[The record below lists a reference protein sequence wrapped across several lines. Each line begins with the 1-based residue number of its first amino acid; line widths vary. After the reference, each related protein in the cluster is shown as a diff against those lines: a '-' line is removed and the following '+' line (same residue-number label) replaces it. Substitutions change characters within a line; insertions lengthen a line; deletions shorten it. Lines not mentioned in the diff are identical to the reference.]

1 MTDTLRLSVLDLVP
15 VRSGQTS
22 AGAVA
27 ASVRLAQLADRLGFT
42 RYWFAEHHNMPAVAS
57 TTPPVL
63 IAATAARTE
72 RIRVGSGGV
81 MLPNH
86 APLVVAEQFAALEA
100 LAPGRIDL
108 GIGRAPGSD
117 PVITQLLR
125 ISGPTA
131 DVDRFPDHV
140 ADILSLLSPDG
151 ASLRLTSGREYA
163 ITATPAATEV
173 PTLWLLGSSDYSA
186 KLAAELGLPYVFANH
201 FSGEGLER
209 ALELY
214 RTEYRPSEAHPT
226 PETFLT
232 VNASV
237 APTLEEAR
245 ARALPQLRSMA
256 RLRTNRPMR
265 PLETIEEAASAP
277 ADSIGDEVIAAMQ
290 QRWIIADAAGAA
302 DRAAPPRRAAR
313 HRRGDGRADRGL
325 LRGRADGCRARPRA
339 DARAAGGRAARL
351 SAAGMEMPRA
361 AARGIRLSACRSP
374 AIRRR
379 GRAGAG
385 RRPTRG
391 TRRPRRSSSRAG
403 LGRRSA
409 RARRRRRT
417 RTGR

>member
-1 MTDTLRLSVLDLVP
+1 MDISPRLSVLDLVP
-15 VRSGQTS
+15 VRIDQTS
-22 AGAVA
+22 GGAVA

-63 IAATAARTE
+63 IASIAARTE

-125 ISGPTA
+125 VSGPTA

-151 ASLRLTSGREYA
+151 ATLRLTSGREYP
-163 ITATPAATEV
+163 IQATPAASAV

-201 FSGEGLER
+201 FSGDGLER

-214 RTEYRPSEAHPT
+214 RTEYRPSESHRE

-237 APTLEEAR
+237 APTVEEAR
-245 ARALPQLRSMA
+245 ERALPQLRSMA
-256 RLRTNRPMR
+256 RLRLNRPMR
-265 PLETIEEAASAP
+265 PLETVDEALAAP
-277 ADSIGDEVIAAMQ
+277 ADSDAEGLIAAMER
-290 QRWIIADAAGAA
+290 RWVIADASGAASELRALADRHGIDEVMVAPISGSYAAEPADATPGREQTLELLAGA
-302 DRAAPPRRAAR
+302 
-313 HRRGDGRADRGL
+313 
-325 LRGRADGCRARPRA
+325 
-339 DARAAGGRAARL
+339 L
-351 SAAGMEMPRA
+351 SAA
-361 AARGIRLSACRSP
+361 
-374 AIRRR
+374 
-379 GRAGAG
+379 
-385 RRPTRG
+385 
-391 TRRPRRSSSRAG
+391 
-403 LGRRSA
+403 
-409 RARRRRRT
+409 
-417 RTGR
+417 

>member
-27 ASVRLAQLADRLGFT
+27 ASMRLAQLADRLGFT

-214 RTEYRPSEAHPT
+214 RTEYRPSEAHPK

-237 APTLEEAR
+237 APTVEEAR

-265 PLETIEEAASAP
+265 PLETVEEASTAP
-277 ADSIGDEVIAAMQ
+277 ADSIGDEVIAAMER
-290 QRWIIADAAGAA
+290 RWIIADAAGAA
-302 DRAAPPRRAAR
+302 DQLRRLAERHGIDEVMVAPIAGSSEAEPTDAAP
-313 HRRGDGRADRGL
+313 GREQTLAL
-325 LRGRADGCRARPRA
+325 L
-339 DARAAGGRAARL
+339 AGEL
-351 SAAGMEMPRA
+351 
-361 AARGIRLSACRSP
+361 
-374 AIRRR
+374 
-379 GRAGAG
+379 
-385 RRPTRG
+385 
-391 TRRPRRSSSRAG
+391 
-403 LGRRSA
+403 LG
-409 RARRRRRT
+409 
-417 RTGR
+417 

>member
-1 MTDTLRLSVLDLVP
+1 MTPTPRLSVLDLVP

-27 ASVRLAQLADRLGFT
+27 ASVRLAQLADRLGYT

-63 IAATAARTE
+63 IAATAAQTE

-86 APLVVAEQFAALEA
+86 APLVVAEQFAALAA

-125 ISGPTA
+125 VSGPTA

-151 ASLRLTSGREYA
+151 ATLRLTSGREYP

-186 KLAAELGLPYVFANH
+186 NLAAELGLPYVFANH
-201 FSGEGLER
+201 FSGDGLER

-214 RTEYRPSEAHPT
+214 RTGYRPSERHPS

-237 APTLEEAR
+237 APTVEEAR
-245 ARALPQLRSMA
+245 ARALPQLHSMA

-265 PLETIEEAASAP
+265 PLETVEEAAAAP
-277 ADSIGDEVIAAMQ
+277 ADSIADELIAGMER
-290 QRWIIADAAGAA
+290 RWIIADAPTAASEVRRLAERHGIDEVMVSPIAGAFESEPTDTA
-302 DRAAPPRRAAR
+302 PGREQTIELLAAE
-313 HRRGDGRADRGL
+313 
-325 LRGRADGCRARPRA
+325 
-339 DARAAGGRAARL
+339 L
-351 SAAGMEMPRA
+351 SA
-361 AARGIRLSACRSP
+361 P
-374 AIRRR
+374 AVE
-379 GRAGAG
+379 
-385 RRPTRG
+385 
-391 TRRPRRSSSRAG
+391 
-403 LGRRSA
+403 
-409 RARRRRRT
+409 
-417 RTGR
+417 

>member
-1 MTDTLRLSVLDLVP
+1 MTSTPRLSVLDLVP

-27 ASVRLAQLADRLGFT
+27 ASVRLAQLADRLGYV

-63 IAATAARTE
+63 IAATAAQTE

-125 ISGPTA
+125 VSGPTA
-131 DVDRFPDHV
+131 DVDHFPEHV

-163 ITATPAATEV
+163 ITATPAATDV

-214 RTEYRPSEAHPT
+214 RTGYRPSERHPS

-237 APTLEEAR
+237 APTVEEAR

-265 PLETIEEAASAP
+265 PLETVEEAQAAP
-277 ADSIGDEVIAAMQ
+277 ADSIADELIAGMER
-290 QRWIIADAAGAA
+290 RWIIADAATAASDLRRLA
-302 DRAAPPRRAAR
+302 DRHGIDEVMISPIAGAFESEPTDAAP
-313 HRRGDGRADRGL
+313 GREQTLEL
-325 LRGRADGCRARPRA
+325 L
-339 DARAAGGRAARL
+339 
-351 SAAGMEMPRA
+351 
-361 AARGIRLSACRSP
+361 
-374 AIRRR
+374 
-379 GRAGAG
+379 AGALD
-385 RRPTRG
+385 
-391 TRRPRRSSSRAG
+391 SAG
-403 LGRRSA
+403 
-409 RARRRRRT
+409 
-417 RTGR
+417 